1 MMLIEIV
8 AIDFDRASCAGGV
21 SVKLSSVPP
30 EEWVRFFGQAW
41 ILAVV
46 ERAIPADFAQGASVR
61 RDRIILP
68 GVSSDAAAR
77 QMGALRRVVDETN
90 RIAAGYEAL
99 QRRSH
104 EAP

>member
-1 MMLIEIV
+1 MALIEIV
-8 AIDFDRASCAGGV
+8 GFDLDQASPAGAV

-46 ERAIPADFAQGASVR
+46 ERAIPADFAQGAFVR
-61 RDRIILP
+61 GDRLILP
-68 GVSSDAAAR
+68 GVSQDAAAR
-77 QMGALRRVVDETN
+77 QMGALRHVVDETN
-90 RIAAGYEAL
+90 RIVAGYKAL

-104 EAP
+104 DAS